1 MFGYLQHVVWF
12 NNMWGKNMPTWE
24 KEMAPWP
31 WSEKGVVE
39 VVSMM
44 AWDGAGLAWLSTGPG
59 IARASWNM
67 PPIFWNSTIFTQS
80 IFKHQRINLTIIVV
94 GENEFAV
101 SYLCMVMKAIT
112 VQSKPIQNWA
122 HGGNPHGKEL
132 KKQVRNIICTLWP
145 GTVWSATF
153 LAPL

>member
-1 MFGYLQHVVWF
+1 MHIAFNSLCAVIGQGSTCCWTPIGWAAPALLAPPLLVASGKCCHCPGKSDPRWVKMLDADMFGNLQHVVWF

-44 AWDGAGLAWLSTGPG
+44 AWDGAGLAWLRTGPG

-67 PPIFWNSTIFTQS
+67 PPIFWNITIFTQS
-80 IFKHQRINLTIIVV
+80 ILSIKGSI
-94 GENEFAV
+94 
-101 SYLCMVMKAIT
+101 
-112 VQSKPIQNWA
+112 
-122 HGGNPHGKEL
+122 
-132 KKQVRNIICTLWP
+132 
-145 GTVWSATF
+145 
-153 LAPL
+153 